1 MSQLTRKAIIDSTL
15 NLASKRPLNKI
26 KVRDIVNDCGITRN
40 TFYYYF
46 KDIYDVLDTTFCEE
60 ISKVAEDG
68 KWHDATFFNLA
79 EFVLKHKA
87 AFRNV
92 YNTMGDK
99 KMRPYLYEKLHDIV
113 MSYIRGEAEGI
124 DADERDLTVI
134 SVFYEEA
141 IGGLLLRWLR
151 GDMPKNINDDF
162 IEMTEKIRII
172 FTGHI
177 RKAVENSVNL
187 RKNK

>member
-1 MSQLTRKAIIDSTL
+1 MRNAIIESTL
-15 NLASKRPLNKI
+15 KLASKRPLSKI

-46 KDIYDVLDTTFCEE
+46 RDIYDVLDITFCEE
-60 ISKVAEDG
+60 ISKVTEDG
-68 KWHDATFFNLA
+68 SWHDANFFALA
-79 EFVLKHKA
+79 EFVLKNKA

-113 MSYIRGEAEGI
+113 MSYIKGEAEGI
-124 DADERDLTVI
+124 EADEKDLI
-134 SVFYEEA
+134 IIAVFYEEA
-141 IGGLLLRWLR
+141 LGGLLLRWLR
-151 GDMPKNINDDF
+151 GDMPKGINDDI
-162 IEMTEKIRII
+162 IEMVDKIRTI

-177 RKAVENSVNL
+177 RNAVENSVK
-187 RKNK
+187 RKENQ